1 MDGPFEHREPA
12 PEDSVAEP
20 AHAPL
25 PAKPEAAPAPVS
37 RRKPLLLLVAA
48 AVLLIGGGYLVYC
61 LIFAADVASTD
72 NAYVGADVAQITP
85 LVGGQIVGIG
95 ASDTQFVKRGQVLLR
110 IDDADQRIA
119 VEQARADLAAA
130 ERGYAQTAASGNALE
145 AKINAR
151 NADVGSAQA
160 QMAVAR
166 ANLQRAQV
174 DYTRRRAL
182 AAAGA
187 ASGDELTSATN
198 ALQSARASIALS
210 NAAIAQAQAT
220 RSSAVQDRAASSALT
235 AGTTT
240 STAPAVLAARAKLHQ
255 AELELG
261 RTVVRAPIDG
271 VVAQRMVQIG
281 QRIAVGTSAMTI
293 VPIGQMFVDA
303 NFKEVQLGRVRAGQ
317 PVGMTS
323 DLYGDKVEFHG
334 RVVGLGGG
342 TGAAFSLIPAQ
353 NATGNWIKVVQR
365 LPVRIALDPAEL
377 RAHPLRVGLT
387 MTATVDLGKSN

>member
-1 MDGPFEHREPA
+1 MDGPFEHRESA
-12 PEDSVAEP
+12 PLDGVAEP
-20 AHAPL
+20 AHAR
-25 PAKPEAAPAPVS
+25 PAADPEAAPAPVS
-37 RRKPLLLLVAA
+37 KRKPLLLLVAA
-48 AVLLIGGGYLVYC
+48 LVLLIGGGYLVYR
-61 LIFAADVASTD
+61 LFFAADVASTD
-72 NAYVGADVAQITP
+72 NAYGGADVAQITP

-95 ASDTQFVKRGQVLLR
+95 ASDTQFVERGQVLLR

-130 ERGYAQTAASGNALE
+130 ERGYTQTAASGNALE

-198 ALQSARASIALS
+198 ALQLARASIALA

-235 AGTTT
+235 AGTTMA
-240 STAPAVLAARAKLHQ
+240 TAPAVLAARAKLHQ
-255 AELELG
+255 AELERD

-293 VPIGQMFVDA
+293 VPTGQMFVDA

-317 PVGMTS
+317 AVRMTS

-387 MTATVDLGKSN
+387 MTATVDLATAN